1 MSEAAPLPVEPPEP
15 TPEQLAEWRA
25 LVERVRDGDRS
36 EVVSWDQAAA
46 ELGL

>member
-1 MSEAAPLPVEPPEP
+1 MSEAAPLAVDPPEP

-25 LVERVRDGDRS
+25 LVGRVRDGDRS
-36 EVVSWDQAAA
+36 EVIPWEQAAA